1 MRLSNDVDVTIQ
13 DANCQTK
20 LERIDTNRLRLTLTC
35 KCEKTK
41 STYEIMNPKTL
52 LGEKIHETLALIKE
66 GKREPL
72 PKAIT
77 RVFTHYC
84 NQCGRQNTTTLKYTL
99 TNGYLKRLHESLNHA
114 TDKRVYKDLIE
125 IETELKGA
133 HFPDS
138 YGDARD
144 LLFAV
149 CGSCLQTTPIREAV
163 EYFESLTDSVET
175 MLKEETYPK
184 PRTFKLKLTCI
195 HCLKPIEAKTT
206 ISVIKPKNTKELLDM
221 WEQWRQTEAIKV

>member
-1 MRLSNDVDVTIQ
+1 MKLSNDVDVTIQ

-41 STYEIMNPKTL
+41 STYEIMNPKTV

-84 NQCGRQNTTTLKYTL
+84 NQ
-99 TNGYLKRLHESLNHA
+99 
-114 TDKRVYKDLIE
+114 
-125 IETELKGA
+125 
-133 HFPDS
+133 
-138 YGDARD
+138 
-144 LLFAV
+144 
-149 CGSCLQTTPIREAV
+149 
-163 EYFESLTDSVET
+163 
-175 MLKEETYPK
+175 
-184 PRTFKLKLTCI
+184 
-195 HCLKPIEAKTT
+195 
-206 ISVIKPKNTKELLDM
+206 
-221 WEQWRQTEAIKV
+221 